1 MKFSSLRPLGRLV
14 AGTAMCLAAVPAS
27 ALCTATAQ
35 TGQCWEGSFIY
46 SPPVPVAS
54 NPYKDLKIRVEFCQG
69 SACGAVY
76 NTANPSTLAF
86 WDGGSQMKMR
96 FAFPTAGTW
105 YWKARCEAGCTAN
118 PVAFGGPVTINA
130 YTGTNGL
137 YLNGPLTV
145 SSAGRFIKQTVPLP
159 AGGERALVWVGDTAW
174 AGPLN
179 STAAQWTNY
188 LNDRVAKGFTVI
200 QVSLPV
206 DWMQT
211 EGQQPAYGSQLPF
224 VKAPC
229 STPTAEV
236 VGNPMPR
243 ATSCWNPTFWQ
254 TFDQKIFEA
263 NDKGLVVVIVGLM
276 EGVIQN
282 AGNTFCPPDLPVSQ
296 AFARNIA
303 ARYAGNRVILSPG
316 FDRRPDITPCS
327 SAGDIV
333 TRINTIGSE
342 IAAAVPG
349 TATIPGILVTN
360 HWGGRTQP
368 YDILSFQDQAW
379 LDFQLFQ
386 SGGNAAS
393 VSLANISCRARQLAA
408 CVWNRTCSFSCPP
421 VADGVVNTPTTT
433 KPGINGESIYDN
445 GGAAST
451 TNKYNALNA
460 RRTGYF
466 SLFSGAMGYTYG
478 ADGLYNWGVLSPAP
492 PSPSTGWSRRS
503 SRHMQYLADVLKTKV
518 VFRSLTPDPS
528 LITTAQPA
536 DENKKLVLARGA
548 AGTYVAAYLPDNP
561 SISINFA
568 SYPAL
573 KVNGRW
579 INPRTGAVTT
589 ATVSLAGNIA
599 TYNRPTPIPACPP
612 VGGSD
617 PLATCSGEPT
627 SDPCYCTDA
636 ADANRGERDWV
647 LVVP

>member
-1 MKFSSLRPLGRLV
+1 MRICSLRSWGRFV
-14 AGTAMCLAAVPAS
+14 ASAGLCLASVPAG

-35 TGQCWEGSFIY
+35 AGQCWEGSFAY
-46 SPPVPVAS
+46 AVPT
-54 NPYKDLKIRVEFCQG
+54 NPYEDLSIRVEFCPG
-69 SACGAVY
+69 AACSATL
-76 NTANPSTLAF
+76 NPANPSTLAF
-86 WDGGSQMKMR
+86 WDGGNQLKMR
-96 FAFPTAGTW
+96 IAFPSAGTW
-105 YWKARCEAGCTAN
+105 YWRARCEIGCVAN
-118 PVAFGGPVTINA
+118 PVATGGPLTINA

-137 YLNGPLTV
+137 YLNGALTI

-159 AGGERALVWVGDTAW
+159 AGGERALVWVGDTVW

-179 STAAQWTNY
+179 STTTNWTNY
-188 LNDRVAKGFTVI
+188 LNDRVTKGFTVI
-200 QVSLPV
+200 QTSLPV

-211 EGQQPAYGSQLPF
+211 DNQQPAYGAQLPF
-224 VKAPC
+224 VKEPC
-229 STPTAEV
+229 LTPTAEV
-236 VGNPMPR
+236 TTNVNPMPR
-243 ATSCWNPTFWQ
+243 ANSCWNPSFWQ
-254 TFDQKIFEA
+254 TFENKIFEA
-263 NDKGLVVVIVGLM
+263 NDKGFVVMLVGLM
-276 EGVIQN
+276 EGVVEKN
-282 AGNTFCPPDLPVSQ
+282 AGGTFCPPDLPVSR

-303 ARYAGNRVILSPG
+303 ARFAGSPVIFSPG
-316 FDRRPDITPCS
+316 FDRRLDTAACA
-327 SAGDIV
+327 SAGNTA
-333 TRINTIGSE
+333 TRIADIGAV

-349 TATIPGILVTN
+349 SLVTN
-360 HWGGRTQP
+360 HWGGRSQA
-368 YDILSFQDQAW
+368 YQILSYQDQPW

-386 SGGNAAS
+386 SGQAGYAS
-393 VSLANISCRARQLAA
+393 SPLATLSCRARQLAA
-408 CVWNRTCSFSCPP
+408 CVWNKTCSYSCPSIGDGTP
-421 VADGVVNTPTTT
+421 VTPVTT
-433 KPGINGESIYDN
+433 KPGINGESIYDG

-451 TNKYNALNA
+451 ANDYNALNA

-478 ADGLYNWGVLSPAP
+478 ADGLYNWGDPSPAP
-492 PSPSTGWSRRS
+492 PSPSTGWGRRS

-528 LITTAQPA
+528 LITTVQPA
-536 DENKKLVLARGA
+536 DEHKKLVLARGA
-548 AGTYVAAYLPDNP
+548 AGTYLAAYLPDNP
-561 SISINFA
+561 SISINLA

-612 VGGSD
+612 VGGAD
-617 PLATCSGEPT
+617 PLATCSGEPA